1 MILDEITL
9 HNFGLYLGRQTLRLT
24 PEPGKPV
31 ILIGG
36 LNGGGKTTLLDALQ
50 LALYG
55 KFARCSGR
63 GSLAYEEFLRQSISR
78 SALPEDGA
86 SLEVELRRTTA
97 GVSHRYRVCRYW
109 SAIGNTVRESVEVYV
124 DGQFDGVLT
133 SAWAEQVDD
142 FLPVELSQLFFFDG
156 EKIEAFANFDSSAR
170 VLRTAIDSLLGTE
183 VVERLATDLVVLE
196 RRKLAEKRP
205 EPEKKTLDEDL
216 TLLEGMRT
224 SLSIL
229 SQERAALQNELDR
242 AYQES
247 TKLEARYEQQ
257 GGLALEHKGKV
268 ELERAQI
275 VSGVHRVEA
284 DLRDMASGA
293 LPLFLVKNLIQ
304 AMLQQDDLEQEGIKS
319 ELLLATLKQ
328 RDHEVLAAL
337 AKASVPKSSIETIRS
352 ILRANLPKARR
363 ASRDGLLGI
372 ERKTRLEAEALLHS
386 VLPNEESRC
395 LELLSEEAHGQS
407 RLLDADR
414 VLARV
419 PTPEVLE
426 GLLDDRTRLATA
438 LTEILARKLS
448 LDHEV
453 ENTTK
458 QIEKLDARVKEQ
470 LDSEFGNSIEDEET
484 QRILQHSRR
493 VRATLE
499 AFQGAVIR
507 QNVSRIEAL
516 VMDCLNQLLRKQSLV
531 TRLHIDPDT
540 CSLELYGADNSVI
553 RPERLSAGERQ
564 LLAVALL
571 WGLGRAAG
579 KPLPVVIDTP
589 MGRLDS
595 VHRQRLVEK
604 YFPRA
609 SHQVLLLST
618 DEEIDAEQFH
628 RLKPFISHVYRLD
641 FDPSGSST
649 RVVQGYFEDKE

>member
-97 GVSHRYRVCRYW
+97 GVSHKYRVCRYW
-109 SAIGNTVRESVEVYV
+109 SAIGTTVRESVEVYV
-124 DGQFDGVLT
+124 DGLFDGVLT

-156 EKIEAFANFDSSAR
+156 EKIEAFANFDSSAK

-205 EPEKKTLDEDL
+205 ESEKKTLDEDL
-216 TLLEGMRT
+216 TRLEEMRT

-229 SQERAALQNELDR
+229 SQDRAALQNELDR

-257 GGLALEHKGKV
+257 GGFALEQKGKV

-275 VSGVHRVEA
+275 VSHVHRVES
-284 DLRDMASGA
+284 DLREMASGA
-293 LPLFLVKNLIQ
+293 LPLLLVTDLIRGVI
-304 AMLQQDDLEQEGIKS
+304 QQDDLEQEGIRS

-328 RDHEVLAAL
+328 RDHQVLAAL
-337 AKASVPKSSIETIRS
+337 AKASVPKSNIETIRS
-352 ILRANLPKARR
+352 ILRANLPRARQ
-363 ASRDGLLGI
+363 ASRDRILAI

-395 LELLSEEAHGQS
+395 RELLSEEAEGQN

-426 GLLDDRTRLATA
+426 GILDERKRLAIA
-438 LTEILARKLS
+438 LTDILARKLS
-448 LDHEV
+448 LDHEL

-458 QIEKLDARVKEQ
+458 QMEKLEARVKEQ
-470 LDSEFGNSIEDEET
+470 LDSEFGNNIEDEET

-493 VRATLE
+493 VRDTLQ

-507 QNVSRIEAL
+507 QNVSRIEAF

-531 TRLHIDPDT
+531 TRLHIDPNT

-595 VHRQRLVEK
+595 IHRQRLVEK

-641 FDPSGSST
+641 FDPVGSST
-649 RVVQGYFEDKE
+649 RVVHGYFGDKE

>member
-1 MILDEITL
+1 MILDRLTL

-63 GSLAYEEFLRQSISR
+63 GSLAYEDFLRQSISR
-78 SALPEDGA
+78 GALPEDGA

-97 GVSHRYRVCRYW
+97 GVSHKYRISRYW
-109 SAIGNTVRESVEVYV
+109 SVIGNTVRESVEVYV
-124 DGQFDGVLT
+124 DGLFDGVLT
-133 SAWAEQVDD
+133 SAWGEQVDD
-142 FLPVELSQLFFFDG
+142 FLPVDLSQLFFFDG
-156 EKIEAFANFDSSAR
+156 EKIESFANLDSSAK
-170 VLRTAIDSLLGTE
+170 VLRTAIDSLLGIE
-183 VVERLATDLVVLE
+183 VVERLTTDLVVLE

-205 EPEKKTLDEDL
+205 VTEKNALDEDL
-216 TLLEGMRT
+216 ARLSEMRS
-224 SLSIL
+224 SLSIA
-229 SQERAALQNELDR
+229 SQERAAIQNELDR
-242 AYQES
+242 AYQQS
-247 TKLEARYEQQ
+247 TKLESLYEQQ
-257 GGLALEHKGKV
+257 GGVALENKGRV

-275 VSGVHRVEA
+275 VSHIHSVEA
-284 DLRDMASGA
+284 NLRDLASGA
-293 LPLFLVKNLIQ
+293 LPLLLVKDLIQ
-304 AMLQQDDLEQEGIKS
+304 YVIQQDDLEQEGIRS
-319 ELLLATLKQ
+319 ELLRATLIQ
-328 RDHEVLAAL
+328 RDSEVILAL
-337 AKASVPKSSIETIRS
+337 VMASVPESSLQTIRS
-352 ILRANLPKARR
+352 ILRANLPEARQATHDEVLR
-363 ASRDGLLGI
+363 L
-372 ERKTRLEAEALLHS
+372 ERKTRLEAEALLRN

-395 LELLSEEAHGQS
+395 RELLSEETKGQS
-407 RLLDADR
+407 QLLDIDR

-426 GLLDDRTRLATA
+426 GILEDRTRLATA

-448 LDHEV
+448 LDHEI

-458 QIEKLDARVKEQ
+458 QIEKLDSRVKEQ
-470 LDSEFGNSIEDEET
+470 LDSEFSNTIEDEET
-484 QRILQHSRR
+484 QRLLTHSKR

-499 AFQGAVIR
+499 AFQSAVIR
-507 QNVSRIEAL
+507 QNVSRIQSL
-516 VMDCLNQLLRKQSLV
+516 VMDCLNQLLRKSSLV

-540 CSLELYGADNSVI
+540 CSLELYGADNSLI

-595 VHRQRLVEK
+595 IHRQRLVEK

-641 FDPSGSST
+641 FDPASSST
-649 RVVQGYFEDKE
+649 KVVHGYFGDKE